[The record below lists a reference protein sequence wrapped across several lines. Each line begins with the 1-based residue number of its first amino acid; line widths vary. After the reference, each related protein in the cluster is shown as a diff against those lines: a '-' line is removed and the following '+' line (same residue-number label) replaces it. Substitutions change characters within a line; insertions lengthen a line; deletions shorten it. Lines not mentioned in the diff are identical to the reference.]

1 MANPKLTP
9 TPHSPALAAFATQA
23 WPSDAIEVGRVIGAY
38 GLRGQI
44 KVAPLAAVP
53 EALLRAATWWL
64 EHGLPVSKRYSIST
78 RGRKLQAGA
87 VAASIEGV
95 DDRTQAEAFKGATVF
110 ISRAEFPAA
119 KEGEFYWIDLIGLSV
134 VNKQGIT
141 LGIVVGL
148 LDTGAQ
154 GVLRVAYSAVNEAG
168 VSADGERLIPFV
180 DAYVG
185 TVSLEK
191 KLIEVD
197 WPADWGD

>member
-1 MANPKLTP
+1 MANPKQTP
-9 TPHSPALAAFATQA
+9 TPYSPALAAFATQD

-53 EALLRAATWWL
+53 EALLRASTWWL
-64 EHGLPVSKRYSIST
+64 EHGLPVSKRYAVAT

-87 VAASIEGV
+87 VAASIDGV
-95 DDRTQAEAFKGATVF
+95 DDRTKAEAFKGATVF
-110 ISRAEFPAA
+110 VSRAEFPAA

-134 VNKQGIT
+134 VNKQGVT
-141 LGIVVGL
+141 LGKVVGL
-148 LDTGAQ
+148 LDAGAQ
-154 GVLRVAYSAVNEAG
+154 GVLRVAYSAIDEAG
-168 VSADGERLIPFV
+168 VAVEAERLIPFV

-197 WPADWGD
+197 WGEDY